1 MELTL
6 VSPEVGLHQTPP
18 AIVSIQEEGENE
30 FQASSEQMGA
40 EEKTYFLHTS
50 QRMRMTFRGRM
61 SNPFEKTGFGKP

>member
-30 FQASSEQMGA
+30 FQASSEQMG
-40 EEKTYFLHTS
+40 
-50 QRMRMTFRGRM
+50 RGEDILP
-61 SNPFEKTGFGKP
+61 SHFPENENDFPGKDVEPV